1 MTLCSPETYFVI
13 LLIGPMLY
21 IGWIIVFLGLFVVIS
36 GIIALFRFPDFYTKL
51 HAASVI
57 ECCGIPI
64 CLIGLAVIH
73 DDIISTLKLILIMII
88 IFIMN
93 PVSTHALARSSMKSK
108 IDDQGRL
115 K

>member
-1 MTLCSPETYFVI
+1 
-13 LLIGPMLY
+13 MLY
-21 IGWIIVFLGLFVVIS
+21 IGWILVFLGLFVIVS
-36 GIIALFRFPDFYTKL
+36 GIVALFRFPDFYMKL

-57 ECCGIPI
+57 ECCGIPVS
-64 CLIGLAVIH
+64 LIGLAFIQDNVT
-73 DDIISTLKLILIMII
+73 SSLKLLLITVI

-108 IDDQGRL
+108 IDNKGRL

>member
-1 MTLCSPETYFVI
+1 
-13 LLIGPMLY
+13 MLY
-21 IGWIIVFLGLFVVIS
+21 IGWTLVFLGLFVIVS
-36 GIIALFRFPDFYTKL
+36 GIVALFRFPDFYMKL

-57 ECCGIPI
+57 ECCGIPVS
-64 CLIGLAVIH
+64 LIGLAFIQDNVT
-73 DDIISTLKLILIMII
+73 SSLKLLLITVI

-108 IDDQGRL
+108 IDNKGRL

>member
-1 MTLCSPETYFVI
+1 ME
-13 LLIGPMLY
+13 LLQDEFRLIKIMLY
-21 IGWIIVFLGLFVVIS
+21 IGWIIVFLGLFVIIS
-36 GIIALFRFPDFYTKL
+36 GIIALFRFPDFYSKL

-64 CLIGLAVIH
+64 CLIGLAIIQ
-73 DDIISTLKLILIMII
+73 DSLISTFKLLIITVI